1 MDCETQQQSSNLNQC
16 SKYTQATR
24 PSGNQIMRILWIPH
38 APLGVGRSRAEYL
51 METLAKRHEVYAL
64 SFNIYRRWQ
73 SLRYLSD
80 LLRYRPRQNPAGYE
94 EIPLARMPKT
104 EWLNTLFLNRA
115 IIREAR
121 RRRCEV
127 VVLSPNPYLI
137 GYVNFARLRR
147 YISIVCDYVD
157 DGAWSDED
165 DKGHAGGEGASRS
178 VRRRRATARAWPGYV
193 RSYVESSDAVICV
206 SRLLTQQA
214 RAVNPFSFFIPN
226 GVDLARFGAYRAV
239 HTVRECKS
247 ALGIDP
253 DVFVI
258 SIIGM
263 TCSSR
268 LYFVDAAIALSRSG
282 RKVVL
287 LLVGPSPLLP
297 AILRRAQG
305 ADHVVRI
312 EGMVPHEQ
320 IMRYFMATDVGLY
333 AVDDEGYYHRASPLK
348 IFEYAAMGKPVV
360 VAPWLDEVARSS
372 LPNVSFCQP
381 NAEALAKHISFL
393 ADNGPP
399 YIESNLS
406 SYDWTALATQVE
418 DILAQVVARRDKKA
432 ERNVSLHKSRSGVVA
447 KSMTAA
453 AVQSQVPS
461 DDA

>member
-1 MDCETQQQSSNLNQC
+1 
-16 SKYTQATR
+16 
-24 PSGNQIMRILWIPH
+24 MRILWVPH
-38 APLGVGRSRAEYL
+38 APLGFGRSRAEHL

-64 SFNIYRRWQ
+64 SFNVYRGWE
-73 SLRYLSD
+73 SLRYVSD

-94 EIPLARMPKT
+94 EVPLTRIPKA

-121 RRRCEV
+121 RRRCDV

-147 YISIVCDYVD
+147 YIPIVCDYVD

-165 DKGHAGGEGASRS
+165 DKAHASGEGASRS
-178 VRRRRATARAWPGYV
+178 ARRRRATARAWPGYV

-214 RAVNPFSFFIPN
+214 RAVNPLSFFIPN
-226 GVDLARFGAYRAV
+226 GVDLARFRAYRAA
-239 HTVRECKS
+239 HTVRECKL

-268 LYFVDAAIALSRSG
+268 LYFVDAAIALTRSG

-297 AILRRAQG
+297 EISRRAQG
-305 ADHVVRI
+305 ADDIVRI
-312 EGMVPHEQ
+312 EGTVPYQE
-320 IMRYFMATDVGLY
+320 IMKYFMATDVGLY
-333 AVDDEGYYHRASPLK
+333 AVDDEPYYHRASPLK
-348 IFEYAAMGKPVV
+348 IFEYAAMGKRVV
-360 VAPWLDEVARSS
+360 VAPWLDEVARNL
-372 LPNVSFCQP
+372 LPNVSFCESD
-381 NAEALAKHISFL
+381 AEALARHISLL
-393 ADNGPP
+393 ADNEPACF
-399 YIESNLS
+399 ESNLS
-406 SYDWTALATQVE
+406 SFDWTVLAAQVE
-418 DILAQVVARRDKKA
+418 DVLAQIIARRTKEVNA
-432 ERNVSLHKSRSGVVA
+432 IWLNRSGPHELHNNSA
-447 KSMTAA
+447 SD
-453 AVQSQVPS
+453 QVTG
-461 DDA
+461 AI

>member
-1 MDCETQQQSSNLNQC
+1 
-16 SKYTQATR
+16 
-24 PSGNQIMRILWIPH
+24 MRILWVPH
-38 APLGVGRSRAEYL
+38 APLGFGRSRAEHL
-51 METLAKRHEVYAL
+51 METLAKRHEIYAL
-64 SFNIYRRWQ
+64 SFNAYRGWD
-73 SLRYLSD
+73 SLRYVSD

-94 EIPLARMPKT
+94 EVPLTRIPKVN
-104 EWLNTLFLNRA
+104 WLNTLFLNRA

-147 YISIVCDYVD
+147 YIPIVCDYVD

-165 DKGHAGGEGASRS
+165 DKAHASGEA

-226 GVDLARFGAYRAV
+226 GVDLARFKAYRAA
-239 HTVRECKS
+239 HTVRECKL

-268 LYFVDAAIALSRSG
+268 LYFVDAAIALARSG
-282 RKVVL
+282 RKVLL

-297 AILRRAQG
+297 EILRRAQG
-305 ADHVVRI
+305 ADDIVRI
-312 EGMVPHEQ
+312 EGTVPYQE

-333 AVDDEGYYHRASPLK
+333 AVNNEPYYHRASPLK
-348 IFEYAAMGKPVV
+348 IFEYAAMGKRVV
-360 VAPWLDEVARSS
+360 VAPWLDEVAHNF
-372 LPNVSFCQP
+372 LPNVSFCEP
-381 NAEALAKHISFL
+381 DAEPLAKHISLL
-393 ADNGPP
+393 ADNEPP
-399 YIESNLS
+399 CVESNLS
-406 SYDWTALATQVE
+406 SYDWTVLAAQVE
-418 DILAQVVARRDKKA
+418 DVLAQQIARKTEEVNA
-432 ERNVSLHKSRSGVVA
+432 VSHYPKVGVEL
-447 KSMTAA
+447 S
-453 AVQSQVPS
+453 QSS
-461 DDA
+461 